1 MTPRTL
7 HRWRITFIGFGAS
20 ILLIG
25 FAVLLTEIPPARYVG
40 IGAWLL
46 GALILH
52 DAVIAAVV
60 VSVGV
65 ILRRPSLR
73 IPFAVTLIIQSTLA
87 VGGIVSLLVVPAVV
101 KKAIGSVNPSLLPSD
116 YLGNLLMVWAVLL
129 SLAAAASAW
138 VLVRSRSARR
148 ASSAR

>member
-7 HRWRITFIGFGAS
+7 HRCRITFIGFGAS

-101 KKAIGSVNPSLLPSD
+101 KKAIGSANPSLLPSD